1 MGVCSLN
8 LAFHSARAQR
18 KLPFPRRAQS
28 LTKIKW
34 LLQNTNRDE
43 RSNISMFCATDR
55 VGYVLLGDSE
65 KPAFSFVISA
75 GNIFSANV
83 TRTD

>member
-43 RSNISMFCATDR
+43 RSNISMFCATNR
-55 VGYVLLGDSE
+55 VGYVS
-65 KPAFSFVISA
+65 PAFSCHIGGEYFLRKRHA
-75 GNIFSANV
+75 H
-83 TRTD
+83 

>member
-43 RSNISMFCATDR
+43 RSNTSMFCATNR
-55 VGYVLLGDSE
+55 S
-65 KPAFSFVISA
+65 VIPKNRRSVVMSA